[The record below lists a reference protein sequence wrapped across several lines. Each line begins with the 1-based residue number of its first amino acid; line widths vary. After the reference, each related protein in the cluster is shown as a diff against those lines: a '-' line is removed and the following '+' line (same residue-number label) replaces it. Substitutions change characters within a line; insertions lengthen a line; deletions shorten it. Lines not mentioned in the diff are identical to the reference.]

1 MNILL
6 INHYAGS
13 PSLGMEYRPYYMARE
28 WKKAGHN
35 VLIVAASNAH
45 VRSKQFDSKEI
56 FEYKNIEEI
65 DYLIVKTPAYSGNSL
80 GRIKNMFS
88 FVSKLYFNTNEIIR
102 EFKPNAVIASSTYPL
117 DIFPATK
124 IAKLSKAK
132 LIFEVH
138 DLWPLSPMELGGFS
152 KWHPFIMIMQMA
164 ENYAYKNADKVVSML
179 PKALEHMKS
188 HGLKE
193 DKFEYIPNGIILD
206 EWDITKA
213 LPSEHQNAINLEKS
227 NNRQIIAYAGSHGIA
242 NALDSLIEAMQK
254 LQDKPVSLF
263 LIGDGPEK
271 ENLKE
276 LVKSKQ
282 IKNVQFL
289 SSLNKNLIPSL
300 LNKMDILYIGL
311 QNQSLF
317 RFGIS
322 PNKLIDYLMAGKPII
337 QAINAGNDIVSDAKC
352 GISVEPE
359 NPQKIAE
366 AITQLLNL
374 TDNDKKRLG
383 QNGHQYCIKNHD
395 YTVLSN
401 RFINAIINA

>member
-13 PSLGMEYRPYYMARE
+13 PTLGMEYRPYYMARE
-28 WKKAGHN
+28 WVKAGHK
-35 VLIVAASNAH
+35 VLIVTASNAH
-45 VRSKQFDSKEI
+45 VRSKQFELNQA
-56 FEYKNIEEI
+56 FEYQNIEGI
-65 DYLIVKTPAYSGNSL
+65 NYLIVNTPKYSGNSF

-88 FVSKLYFNTNEIIR
+88 FVSRLYFNANEIIR

-138 DLWPLSPMELGGFS
+138 DLWPLSPMELGGYS

-179 PKALEHMKS
+179 PKALEHMNA

-193 DKFEYIPNGIILD
+193 NKFEYIPNGIIIE
-206 EWDITKA
+206 EWDITKE
-213 LPSEHQNAINLEKS
+213 LPSEHQKAIDFEKS
-227 NNRQIIAYAGSHGIA
+227 NNHQIIAYAGSHGIA

-254 LQDKPVSLF
+254 LQDKPVTLF

-300 LNKMDILYIGL
+300 LDIMDILYIGL

-337 QAINAGNDIVSDAKC
+337 QAINAGNDIVKEANC

-359 NPQKIAE
+359 NPAKIAE
-366 AITQLLNL
+366 AIIQLINLSESEKTQLGN
-374 TDNDKKRLG
+374 
-383 QNGHQYCIKNHD
+383 NGHQYCLENHD
-395 YTVLSN
+395 YHILSD
-401 RFINAIINA
+401 RYIKAIIDV